1 MNLENRIK
9 PKRSECQ
16 NIVANEMTS
25 GMTCR
30 RKGPWPPKHFETFLY
45 SPTYPNS
52 SWESLILQKRK
63 RKKKGEK
70 KEKKKKRKKMGCL
83 AKFDL
88 SFKKKKKKY
97 DYCGCYLC
105 LTKLYTKS
113 IYSTIRLLL
122 WLYLYIELYILLLRT
137 YQNSIWE
144 LKCRI

>member
-9 PKRSECQ
+9 PKRGECQ

-63 RKKKGEK
+63 RKKKGK
-70 KEKKKKRKKMGCL
+70 KKRRRRKERRWDVWQNLIYPLKKKKM
-83 AKFDL
+83 
-88 SFKKKKKKY
+88 KY

>member
-9 PKRSECQ
+9 PKRGECQ

-63 RKKKGEK
+63 RKKKG
-70 KEKKKKRKKMGCL
+70 KKKRRRRKERRWDVWQNL
-83 AKFDL
+83 IYPF
-88 SFKKKKKKY
+88 FKKKMKY

-144 LKCRI
+144 LNCRI